1 MQQDPKNLNKESHD
15 QSPQDAATKNKIDK
29 HLSDI
34 NDTISED
41 DIKKINT
48 STGTSPATQ
57 TDKHF
62 SEENEIDDNADE
74 NDRDKESP
82 TAWEISGG

>member
-1 MQQDPKNLNKESHD
+1 MQQNPKNLNKESHD
-15 QSPQDAATKNKIDK
+15 QPPQDAETKNKIDK

-82 TAWEISGG
+82 TAWEITGG